1 MVYNFGMRVVDY
13 LKETYGYSVPIFL
26 KDIRMGGKSKQ
37 AIRKELSRASMA
49 GEIVR
54 KSQGVYYL
62 AEDTL
67 LGTPSILSFEKVAEK
82 KFVKDDFG
90 LPGLELNIYGYY
102 TGLTF
107 LHQIG
112 ISQQVPAVL
121 EIATNNT
128 SCKRYYTCSGYRALL
143 RKGKITIDRF
153 NYKALQFF
161 DMFYLLNKDDVKEH
175 FELLRNYIQKNL
187 SKSYFEKY
195 IGLYN
200 THVMKLIIEG
210 GLLNAFR

>member
-37 AIRKELSRASMA
+37 AIRKELSRASMT

-128 SCKRYYTCSGYRALL
+128 SCKRYYTCSDIEPYYEKEKLQL
-143 RKGKITIDRF
+143 IVLITRLF
-153 NYKALQFF
+153 N
-161 DMFYLLNKDDVKEH
+161 
-175 FELLRNYIQKNL
+175 
-187 SKSYFEKY
+187 S
-195 IGLYN
+195 
-200 THVMKLIIEG
+200 LICFI
-210 GLLNAFR
+210 F